1 MENKK
6 QRKPKE
12 VPKNVNREASEGCC
26 FTILNFFRR
35 NR

>member
-6 QRKPKE
+6 QRKLKG
-12 VPKNVNREASEGCC
+12 VPKNTNTVASDGCC
-26 FTILNFFRR
+26 FTLLNFFRR